1 MQNKAIPLAFGYICI
16 MRFSAFWGFLLGLS
30 TITTTHAQFVQV
42 GEGSYLGT
50 FAGPFRTSANMG
62 VYQSKFAYIYPK
74 STLGNLRHGD
84 SIFSLE
90 FYRAAGA
97 SLKGN
102 HHLKIWLANTQ
113 RNDFGSTGIKFSS
126 EISSAKKVI
135 DTFASTYLD
144 TFENFYRF
152 TFIKPYVFDSLT
164 GENLVIY
171 TEFNQADTLKG
182 AFSFYFEGTATVSG
196 FSNNQ
201 TQYSVGASAPDSL
214 NNITQYKPT
223 LRLNYPRYDFDL
235 DVRGVYTLGKIPLPL
250 GNPDSVKTL
259 LRNVGKKNVTN
270 QKLYTYSLGQNKQ
283 KDSFQ
288 VSLAVGK
295 EQFFQVPSLSPS
307 KKGTDSVY
315 IESTDKNTSNNKK
328 FSIRLGN
335 ENIYSYRDITLPP
348 AGGGIGFNGAQGD
361 FVARFQS
368 NQSKNINQISVA
380 FGGSGRLFQLV
391 IYDYDSIKAQ
401 PGKVIWVSDSL
412 TSKSGTYIYD
422 MKKPVKVEGSFFVG
436 VRQLDLNN
444 VSFGFQFEVPVRPR
458 TFFYTSPIG
467 DTTWYDF
474 HPDAPYKFIIEPRL
488 QADYDFRLANATMP
502 RDTFNIYDNDTAA
515 PTITIQNVGVLKPSD
530 SVEIV
535 CEIRGLNLLHYKKS
549 FFDTLSPGMSRTYTF
564 PKEFIPYEFGA
575 HKLIAYVKHKS
586 DAIKDND
593 TFIRN
598 FYVGVTKDVMV
609 RTLHVPFSNY
619 SSYVYKIDT
628 LQPLATIMNAGYDN
642 TPNFDV
648 VCQIFRRNQKLY
660 EQKNTLSLPKFQTR
674 ILYWPTYKANDT
686 GQLELLLF
694 TALKGDRYTLNDTVR
709 VKLYVYKKQD
719 FIADSILSPR
729 PELEYKITDKIN
741 VQARV
746 INDGVLPLDNS
757 KIVMKIFNSKNVK
770 VFEDSSK
777 SAIYGEDV
785 KITQLKNK
793 FTPPANGVY
802 RVWVGPDSTQ
812 DKYPENDTLS
822 HYFTVG
828 IPTNFSLDT
837 LHVVDTMSN
846 TIANGYPV
854 SATVG
859 SLGFDST
866 QNQVNLSVQFSR
878 KGTVWYNEKMIANL
892 LPGEKKKF
900 TLGKNFKPLFTGTYE
915 VLAWISHPKDKKNQN
930 DTLRETVYVEVG
942 KDALVTNISSPLDSQ
957 IYYYNQKLDSIQ
969 VTVINQGRENMAQ
982 VAVNCQVFF
991 EKSIVLNQQKL
1002 VDLKS
1007 GESQVVVFY
1016 PNKTWLTRG
1025 KGKVICETNHL
1036 DDQNIANDSLV
1047 RSFEVRSKRDLVLN
1061 SIDSPSIGGS
1071 YITGFTLWP
1080 KVNIENA
1087 GDDSTVIAQNLKVEI
1102 YSDKL
1107 NGNLVYSEVVSHPQ
1121 LNPGEKITVQAVQAF
1136 KPQNMGSYWVKAFA
1150 LNNNDENISND
1161 TLSGSFQVLM
1171 NSVKKLSQLAVKTYP
1186 NPTKNGEFTLSA
1198 NNELQSVVIFN
1209 STGQQIAQ
1217 FNNISS
1223 PQLNVKLTAVGLYFI
1238 SGFTATG
1245 SQFFTNIVV
1254 E

>member
-1 MQNKAIPLAFGYICI
+1 

-30 TITTTHAQFVQV
+30 SISTSHAQFVQV

-50 FAGPFRTSANMG
+50 FAGPIRTSANMG

-74 STLGNLRHGD
+74 STLGNLKHGD

-90 FYRAAGA
+90 FYRATGA

-102 HHLKIWLANTQ
+102 HRLKIWLGNTS

-126 EISSAKKVI
+126 ETASAQKVI
-135 DTFASTYLD
+135 DTFASVYLD

-152 TFIKPYVFDSLT
+152 TFLKPYVFDSIS
-164 GENLVIY
+164 GENLTVF
-171 TEFNQADTLKG
+171 TEFNQADTLRG
-182 AFSFYFEGTATVSG
+182 SFSFYFEGTATVSS

-201 TQYSVGASAPDSL
+201 TQYSVGSSAPDSL

-235 DVRGVYTLGKIPLPL
+235 EVRGVYSLGKIPLPL

-259 LRNVGKKNVTN
+259 LRNVGKKNILS
-270 QKLYTYSLGQNKQ
+270 QKLYTYSLGPNKQ

-288 VSLAVGK
+288 VALAVGK

-307 KKGTDSVY
+307 KKGTDSVF

-328 FSIRLGN
+328 YSIRQGN

-391 IYDYDSIKAQ
+391 IYSYDSIKAQ

-422 MKKPVKVEGSFFVG
+422 IKKPVKVEGSFFVG

-444 VSFGFQFEVPVRPR
+444 VSFGFQFEIPVRPR

-467 DTTWYDF
+467 DTTWNDF

-515 PTITIQNVGVLKPSD
+515 PSVTIQNVGVLKPSD

-535 CEIRGLNLLHYKKS
+535 CEIRGLNLLHFKKS

-564 PKEFIPYEFGA
+564 PKEFVPYEFGA
-575 HKLIAYVKHKS
+575 HRLIAYVKHKN

-609 RTLHVPFSNY
+609 RTLHVPSSY
-619 SSYVYKIDT
+619 SSYIYKIDT
-628 LQPLATIMNAGYDN
+628 VQPLATVMNAGYDN
-642 TPNFDV
+642 TTNFDV
-648 VCQIFRRNQKLY
+648 VCQVFKKTQKLY
-660 EQKNTLSLPKFQTR
+660 EKKNTLSLPKFQTK
-674 ILYWPTYKANDT
+674 ILFWPTYKANDT
-686 GQLELLLF
+686 GQLEMLVY
-694 TALKGDRYTLNDTVR
+694 TALKGDRYTPNDTIR
-709 VKLYVYKKQD
+709 VKMYVYKVQD

-729 PELEYKITDKIN
+729 PEVEYKVGDKIN
-741 VQARV
+741 VQAR
-746 INDGVLPLDNS
+746 IKNDGVLPLDNS
-757 KIVMKIFNSKNVK
+757 KVVMKIFNSKEVK

-777 SAIYGEDV
+777 SAIYGEDI

-793 FTPPANGVY
+793 FNASVNGVY

-828 IPTNFSLDT
+828 TPTNFSLDT
-837 LHVVDTMSN
+837 LHIVDTMSN
-846 TIANGYPV
+846 TITNGYPV
-854 SATVG
+854 AATLR
-859 SLGFDST
+859 SLGFDSS
-866 QNQVNLSVQFSR
+866 QNQVNVNVQFSR
-878 KGTVWYNEKMIANL
+878 KGTVWYNEKALITL
-892 LPGEKKKF
+892 LPGQQKKI
-900 TLGKNFKPLFTGTYE
+900 TLSKNFKPLFTGTYD

-942 KDALVTNISSPLDSQ
+942 KDALVTTISAPKDSQ
-957 IYYYNQKLDSIQ
+957 IFYYYDQLDSIQ
-969 VTVINQGRENMAQ
+969 VTVLNQGRENMSQ
-982 VAVNCQVFF
+982 IAVNCQVFF
-991 EKSIVLNQQKL
+991 EKAIVLNDQKQ
-1002 VDLKS
+1002 VDLNS
-1007 GESQVVVFY
+1007 GESKVVVFY

-1036 DDQNIANDSLV
+1036 GDQNIANDSLV
-1047 RSFEVRSKRDLVLN
+1047 RNFEVRSKRDLGVYFV
-1061 SIDSPSIGGS
+1061 DQPYIGGS
-1071 YITGFTLWP
+1071 FISGISMKP
-1080 KVNIENA
+1080 QVSIENK
-1087 GDDSTVIAQNLKVEI
+1087 GDDSVVLSQKVKLEI
-1102 YSDKL
+1102 FSDRL
-1107 NGNLVYSEVVSHPQ
+1107 NGNVVFAEEMLHPV
-1121 LNPGEKITVQAVQAF
+1121 LNPSDAMTL
-1136 KPQNMGSYWVKAFA
+1136 FA
-1150 LNNNDENISND
+1150 LNSFTPPSSGTYWIRAYAINNKDENASND
-1161 TLSGSFQVLM
+1161 TLSGTFQVLT
-1171 NSVKKLSQLAVKTYP
+1171 NSTHKILENAVTVYP
-1186 NPTKNGEFTLSA
+1186 NPAQNGSFTLKS
-1198 NNELQSVVIFN
+1198 NQEMQSIVIFK
-1209 STGQQIAQ
+1209 STGQKVAQ
-1217 FNNISS
+1217 FEQISS
-1223 PQLNVKLTAVGLYFI
+1223 ASIDLKINGSGLYFI
-1238 SGFTATG
+1238 KGITTTG
-1245 SQFFTNIVV
+1245 SQFFTNIAV

>member
-1 MQNKAIPLAFGYICI
+1 

-30 TITTTHAQFVQV
+30 SISTSHAQFVQV

-50 FAGPFRTSANMG
+50 FAGPIRTSANMG

-74 STLGNLRHGD
+74 STLGNIKHGD

-102 HHLKIWLANTQ
+102 HRLKIWLGNTS
-113 RNDFGSTGIKFSS
+113 RNDFGSTGIFFSS
-126 EISSAKKVI
+126 ETASAQNVI
-135 DTFASTYLD
+135 DTFASVYLD
-144 TFENFYRF
+144 TFESFYRF
-152 TFIKPYVFDSLT
+152 TFIKPYVFDSIA
-164 GENLVIY
+164 GENLTVF
-171 TEFNQADTLKG
+171 TQFDQADTLKG
-182 AFSFYFEGTATVSG
+182 SFSFYFEGTATVSG

-201 TQYSVGASAPDSL
+201 TQYSVGATAPDSL

-235 DVRGVYTLGKIPLPL
+235 EVRGVYTLGKIPLPL

-259 LRNVGKKNVTN
+259 LRNVGKKNVSS

-288 VSLAVGK
+288 VALAVGK

-328 FSIRLGN
+328 YSIRQGN

-391 IYDYDSIKAQ
+391 IYSYDSIKAQ

-422 MKKPVKVEGSFFVG
+422 IKKPVKVEGSFFVG

-444 VSFGFQFEVPVRPR
+444 VSFGFQFEIPVRPR

-467 DTTWYDF
+467 DTTWNDF

-515 PTITIQNVGVLKPSD
+515 PSVTIQNVGVLKPSD

-535 CEIRGLNLLHYKKS
+535 CEIRGLNLLHFKKS

-564 PKEFIPYEFGA
+564 PKEFVPYEFGA
-575 HKLIAYVKHKS
+575 HRLIAYVKHKN

-609 RTLHVPFSNY
+609 RTLHVPSSY
-619 SSYVYKIDT
+619 SSYVYKMDT
-628 LQPLATIMNAGYDN
+628 VQPLATVMNAGYDN
-642 TPNFDV
+642 TTNFDV
-648 VCQIFRRNQKLY
+648 VCQIFRRSQKLY
-660 EQKNTLSLPKFQTR
+660 EKKNTLSLPKFQTK
-674 ILYWPTYKANDT
+674 ILYWPTYNTNDT
-686 GQLELLLF
+686 GQLEMLVY
-694 TALKGDRYTLNDTVR
+694 TALNGDRYTPNDTIR
-709 VKLYVYKKQD
+709 VKMYVYKVQD

-729 PELEYKITDKIN
+729 PDIEYKVTDKIN
-741 VQARV
+741 VQAR
-746 INDGVLPLDNS
+746 IKNDGVLPLDNS
-757 KIVMKIFNSKNVK
+757 KVVMKIFNSKEVK

-777 SAIYGEDV
+777 SAIYGEDI

-828 IPTNFSLDT
+828 TPTNFSIDS
-837 LHVVDTMSN
+837 LHIVDTMSN
-846 TIANGYPV
+846 AITNGYPV
-854 SATVG
+854 AATLK
-859 SLGFDST
+859 SLGFDSA
-866 QNQVNLSVQFSR
+866 QNQVNLNVQFSR
-878 KGTVWYNEKMIANL
+878 KGTVWYNEKALVTL
-892 LPGEKKKF
+892 LPGQQNKI
-900 TLGKNFKPLFTGTYE
+900 TLSKNFKPLFTGTYD

-942 KDALVTNISSPLDSQ
+942 KDALVTNISAPKDSQ
-957 IYYYNQKLDSIQ
+957 IFYYNDQLDSIQ
-969 VTVINQGRENMAQ
+969 VTVLNQGRESMSQ

-991 EKSIVLNQQKL
+991 EKAIVLNDQKQ
-1002 VDLKS
+1002 VDLNS
-1007 GESQVVVFY
+1007 GESKVVVFY

-1036 DDQNIANDSLV
+1036 GDQNIANDSLV
-1047 RSFEVRSKRDLVLN
+1047 RNFEVRSKRDLIINL
-1061 SIDSPSIGGS
+1061 IDSPSIGGS
-1071 YITGFTLWP
+1071 YVTGKSMWP
-1080 KVNIENA
+1080 QVKIANT
-1087 GDDSTVIAQNLKVEI
+1087 GDDSSVISQNLKVEI
-1102 YSDKL
+1102 YSDKI
-1107 NGNLVYSEVVSHPQ
+1107 NGNLVYSDQ
-1121 LNPGEKITVQAVQAF
+1121 LSYPELGPTNQFTATAVQAF
-1136 KPQNMGSYWVKAFA
+1136 KPQTMGVYWIRAFA
-1150 LNNNDENISND
+1150 LNNTDENSAND
-1161 TLSGSFQVLM
+1161 TLSGSFQVLV
-1171 NSVKKLSQLAVKTYP
+1171 NSVINPSKIKVIAYP
-1186 NPTKNGEFTLSA
+1186 NPSSNGEFTLLSS
-1198 NNELQSVVIFN
+1198 EMLESVRVFS
-1209 STGQQIAQ
+1209 STGQEVAR
-1217 FNNISS
+1217 FEHISA
-1223 PQLNVKLTAVGLYFI
+1223 PLLNFTIKTSGLYFLR
-1238 SGFTATG
+1238 STTASG
-1245 SQFFTNIVV
+1245 SQFFTNIAV

>member
-1 MQNKAIPLAFGYICI
+1 MAFGYICI

-30 TITTTHAQFVQV
+30 SISTTHAQFVQV

-50 FAGPFRTSANMG
+50 FAGPIRTSANMG

-74 STLGNLRHGD
+74 STLGNLKHGD

-102 HHLKIWLANTQ
+102 HRLKIWLSNTQ
-113 RNDFGSTGIKFSS
+113 RNDFGSTGIIFSS
-126 EISSAKKVI
+126 ETTSAQKVI

-152 TFIKPYVFDSLT
+152 TFIKPYVFDSIT

-171 TEFNQADTLKG
+171 TEFNQADTLRG

-201 TQYSVGASAPDSL
+201 TQFSAGASAPDSL

-235 DVRGVYTLGKIPLPL
+235 EVRGVYTLGKIPLPL

-270 QKLYTYSLGQNKQ
+270 HKLYTYSLGQNKQ

-315 IESTDKNTSNNKK
+315 IESVDKNTSNNKK
-328 FSIRLGN
+328 YSIRLGN

-391 IYDYDSIKAQ
+391 IYDYDSTKAQ

-422 MKKPVKVEGSFFVG
+422 IKKPVKVEGSFFVG

-564 PKEFIPYEFGA
+564 PKEFVPYEFGA

-593 TFIRN
+593 TIIRN

-609 RTLHVPFSNY
+609 RTLHVPSTY

-628 LQPLATIMNAGYDN
+628 VQPLATIMNAGYDN
-642 TPNFDV
+642 TANFDV

-660 EQKNTLSLPKFQTR
+660 EQKNTLSLPKFQTK
-674 ILYWPTYKANDT
+674 ILFWPTYKANDT
-686 GQLELLLF
+686 GQLEMLVY
-694 TALKGDRYTLNDTVR
+694 TALQGDRYTPNDSVR
-709 VKLYVYKKQD
+709 VKMYVYKKQD

-729 PELEYKITDKIN
+729 PEIEYKLADKIN

-757 KIVMKIFNSKNVK
+757 KIVMKIFNSKEVK

-828 IPTNFSLDT
+828 TPTNFSLDT

-854 SATVG
+854 SATLS

-866 QNQVNLSVQFSR
+866 QNQVNLTVQFSR
-878 KGTVWYNEKMIANL
+878 KGTVWYNEKLIANI

-900 TLGKNFKPLFTGTYE
+900 TFGKNFKPLFTGPYE

-930 DTLRETVYVEVG
+930 DTIRETVYVEVG
-942 KDALVTNISSPLDSQ
+942 KDALVTNISSPIDSQ

-969 VTVINQGRENMAQ
+969 VSVINQGRENMTQ

-1047 RSFEVRSKRDLVLN
+1047 RSFEVRSMRDLVLN
-1061 SIDSPSIGGS
+1061 AIDSPSIGGS
-1071 YITGFTLWP
+1071 YVTGTSMWP
-1080 KVNIENA
+1080 QVNISNA
-1087 GDDSTVIAQNLKVEI
+1087 GDDSSVISQNLKVEI

-1107 NGNLVYSEVVSHPQ
+1107 NGNLVYSDQLSYPQ
-1121 LNPGEKITVQAVQAF
+1121 LGPTNQFTATAVQAF
-1136 KPQNMGSYWVKAFA
+1136 KPQTMGVYWIKAFA
-1150 LNNNDENISND
+1150 VNNTDENSSND
-1161 TLSGSFQVLM
+1161 TLSGSFQVLV
-1171 NSVKKLSQLAVKTYP
+1171 NSVENISNLTVMAYP
-1186 NPTKNGEFTLSA
+1186 NPSSNGEFTLSA
-1198 NNELQSVVIFN
+1198 TEELISVAIFN
-1209 STGQQIAQ
+1209 ATGQEIAR
-1217 FNNISS
+1217 FEYISS
-1223 PQLNVKLTAVGLYFI
+1223 PQMKFQLNVSGLYFLR
-1238 SGFTATG
+1238 GFTASG